1 MTRPQILSVSL
12 STLVRDARVL
22 RQLEVLA
29 RHGEVTSVGYGE
41 TPPHVLTHLRVED
54 RLASLPQNPSGVALL
69 ATRRLRAAEQAAPAV
84 RRAHDLL
91 EGRRF
96 DLVVANDA
104 RALPL
109 AHAVAD
115 GAPIWADMHEWAAE
129 EFSHVRTW
137 RLLVAP
143 LMDHLCRVYLPRSAA
158 VTTVCEPLADR
169 YASRYGIAAPQVV
182 RNAGPWRDLE
192 PTPLTDGR
200 LRLVHSGGAIPGR
213 NLELLVEA
221 TDRLEHTTLDLYLVG
236 AGDGGRYLRHLER
249 LAAGSGRVTIHD
261 PVAPSEL
268 PAVLNGYDVGAFS
281 MPPIN
286 VNAEYALPN
295 KFFDFVQA
303 RLAHAIGPA
312 PEMARLVRRY
322 GLGVVADDFGTDSFV
337 RALDAL
343 DPDAVRAAKAASHEH
358 ARDLSSE
365 QDQAVADS
373 IVARLVSAGA

>member
-1 MTRPQILSVSL
+1 VTRPQILSVSL

-29 RHGEVTSVGYGE
+29 RHGDVTSVGYGQMPRCV
-41 TPPHVLTHLRVED
+41 TTHLQVED
-54 RLASLPQNPSGVALL
+54 GLASLPQNPTGVALL
-69 ATRRLRAAEQAAPAV
+69 ATRRLRAAELAAPAV
-84 RRAHDLL
+84 RRAHELL
-91 EGRRF
+91 DGRRF
-96 DLVVANDA
+96 DLIVANDA

-109 AHAVAD
+109 AHTVAD
-115 GAPIWADMHEWAAE
+115 GAPVWGDMHEWAAE
-129 EFSHVRTW
+129 EFSHVRSW

-143 LMDHLCRVYLPRSAA
+143 LMDHLCQVYLPRSAA

-169 YASRYGIAAPQVV
+169 YAARYGIPVPRVV
-182 RNAGPWRDLE
+182 RNAGPWRDLQ
-192 PTPLTDGR
+192 PTPLVDGR

-221 TDRLEHTTLDLYLVG
+221 TERLEHTTLDLYLVG

-249 LAAGSGRVTIHD
+249 LAQASGRVTIHE
-261 PVAPSEL
+261 PVTPAEL
-268 PAVLNGYDVGAFS
+268 PAVLNAYDVGAFS

-312 PEMARLVRRY
+312 PEMARLVRQY

-343 DPDAVRAAKAASHEH
+343 DPDTVRAAKAASHEH

-365 QDQAVADS
+365 QDQAVVDTIVERLLSAD
-373 IVARLVSAGA
+373 A

>member
-1 MTRPQILSVSL
+1 VSRPQILSVSL

-29 RHGEVTSVGYGE
+29 RHGDVTSVGFGT
-41 TPPHVLTHLRVED
+41 TPPHVATHLQVED
-54 RLASLPQNPSGVALL
+54 GLASLPQTPLGVAKL
-69 ATRRLRAAEQAAPAV
+69 ATRRLRSAELAAPAI
-84 RRAHDLL
+84 RRAGELL
-91 EGRRF
+91 AGRRF

-115 GAPIWADMHEWAAE
+115 GAPVWADMHEWAAE
-129 EFSHVRTW
+129 EFSHVRSW

-143 LMDHLCRVYLPRSAA
+143 LMDHLCRTYLPRSAA

-169 YASRYGIAAPQVV
+169 YAARYGIPAPAVV
-182 RNAGPWRDLE
+182 RNAGPWRDLVPSRGE
-192 PTPLTDGR
+192 DSR

-213 NLELLVEA
+213 NLELLVDA
-221 TDRLEHTTLDLYLVG
+221 TNRLEHTTLDLYLVR
-236 AGDGGRYLRHLER
+236 AADGGRYLRHLEE
-249 LAAGSGRVTIHD
+249 LAARSGRVTIHD
-261 PVAPSEL
+261 PVPPAEL
-268 PAVLNGYDVGAFS
+268 PSVLNQYDVGAFS

-286 VNAEYALPN
+286 INAEYALPN

-322 GLGVVADDFGTDSFV
+322 HLGVVADDFGTDSFV
-337 RALDAL
+337 RALSAL

-358 ARDLSSE
+358 ARALSSE
-365 QDQAVADS
+365 QDEAVADG
-373 IVARLVSAGA
+373 VLERLLAAGV

>member
-192 PTPLTDGR
+192 PTPLEPTVACAWSTAAAPSR
-200 LRLVHSGGAIPGR
+200 GAISSCSWKR
-213 NLELLVEA
+213 R
-221 TDRLEHTTLDLYLVG
+221 TDSSIRPWTST
-236 AGDGGRYLRHLER
+236 
-249 LAAGSGRVTIHD
+249 S
-261 PVAPSEL
+261 S
-268 PAVLNGYDVGAFS
+268 
-281 MPPIN
+281 
-286 VNAEYALPN
+286 
-295 KFFDFVQA
+295 
-303 RLAHAIGPA
+303 GPA
-312 PEMARLVRRY
+312 T
-322 GLGVVADDFGTDSFV
+322 ADGTFATSS
-337 RALDAL
+337 AWL
-343 DPDAVRAAKAASHEH
+343 
-358 ARDLSSE
+358 RD
-365 QDQAVADS
+365 
-373 IVARLVSAGA
+373 RGG